1 MPTRSLSCAW
11 GGRVSDKDL
20 TVNCGF
26 LSKLLPGDVVLADRG
41 FNIEEDVARMQVS
54 FKIPAF
60 THGCT
65 QLSPQEIEKT
75 RHLANV
81 RIHIE

>member
-1 MPTRSLSCAW
+1 MWCIIKSSGLPLCGDTPGVLSIQLVGMHEVLEGVQASL
-11 GGRVSDKDL
+11 
-20 TVNCGF
+20 
-26 LSKLLPGDVVLADRG
+26 
-41 FNIEEDVARMQVS
+41 
-54 FKIPAF
+54 KIPAF